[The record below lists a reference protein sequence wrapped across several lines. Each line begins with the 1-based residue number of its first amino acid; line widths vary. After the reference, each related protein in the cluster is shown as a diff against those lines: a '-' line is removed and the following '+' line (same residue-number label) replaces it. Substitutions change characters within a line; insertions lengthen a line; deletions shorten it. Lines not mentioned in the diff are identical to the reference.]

1 MTATLVLVVIIVAV
15 IAAVVLLLVPIRHT
29 EAAASRFHWNRAMQ
43 LRARR
48 WVKRKS
54 KREPSGEFRN
64 LVIRNAND
72 PERRLYVY
80 EQAVWRNTRRLEKSG
95 DSQDDVQWPVY
106 SPGPDENVRSR
117 REVYKVTFR
126 GEAGLHYTAKVR
138 FARWQSLRRDQH
150 YRLGRTVFGVVRTI
164 RPAPPVPARA
174 RGGKDEQSS

>member
-1 MTATLVLVVIIVAV
+1 MTAPLVLVVVIIVAV

-48 WVKRKS
+48 GVKRKS

-64 LVIRNAND
+64 LMIRNATH
-72 PERRLYVY
+72 PERRRYVY

-106 SPGPDENVRSR
+106 SPGPDEN
-117 REVYKVTFR
+117 
-126 GEAGLHYTAKVR
+126 
-138 FARWQSLRRDQH
+138 
-150 YRLGRTVFGVVRTI
+150 
-164 RPAPPVPARA
+164 
-174 RGGKDEQSS
+174 